1 VFQRKFEFLIPPLL
15 GLSDQEH
22 GGSMSDWIGIK
33 QESEIYRLEKR
44 LSWDEVNLLLD
55 LLFKPWFFEFNL
67 LSSL

>member
-1 VFQRKFEFLIPPLL
+1 MGVVSQWVFNFLNRWANSMSP
-15 GLSDQEH
+15 
-22 GGSMSDWIGIK
+22 MSDWIGIK

-55 LLFKPWFFEFNL
+55 LLFNPWFFEFNL